1 MRGIAGYSRRVILP
15 AIDFSDLADDF
26 TRDPSQLLGI
36 PLALLG
42 AMFLSLGAQLQH
54 RGVAK
59 VESTSGTDAT
69 AGLNVA
75 QLLALLSRP
84 SWVTGTVMLGLAV
97 VFQLGSLSLAPITLV
112 QPLGAVAL
120 VITAVVNSRI
130 SHVRLNRRSVI
141 AIGACVGGV
150 ALFVTIA
157 AVYAGEHPI
166 TESEL
171 VTILIML
178 AVVLVAFSSVFFF
191 FRTRFTA
198 IFYIVGT
205 GVLYG
210 FVATLAKVIIGR
222 LQQGDLDWLTVLC
235 GLGLIAASALG
246 GYFVQT
252 AYSSGPPDLVIA
264 GLTVIDPIIA
274 VGIGIV
280 VLGEASN
287 APLWADLGFV
297 VAGAIAVWGVFQLAC
312 HHPQVSQTPAAAA
325 AARALATG
333 DAPA

>member
-1 MRGIAGYSRRVILP
+1 VLLS

-36 PLALLG
+36 PFALLG
-42 AMFLSLGAQLQH
+42 AVFLSLGAQLQH

-59 VESTSGTDAT
+59 VESSSGTDAT
-69 AGLNVA
+69 SGLNVK
-75 QLLALLSRP
+75 QLVALLSRP
-84 SWVTGTVMLGLAV
+84 SWVTGTVMLGLAIV
-97 VFQLGSLSLAPITLV
+97 LQLGSLSLAPITLV

-141 AIGACVGGV
+141 AIIACVGGV
-150 ALFVTIA
+150 GLFVTIA
-157 AVYAGEHPI
+157 AIYAGEHRI

-171 VTILIML
+171 LTILIML
-178 AVVLVAFSSVFFF
+178 AVVLVAFGLGFVL

-198 IFYIVGT
+198 IFYIVAT

-222 LQQGDLDWLTVLC
+222 FQQGEFDWLTVLC
-235 GLGLIAASALG
+235 ALGLIAASALG

-264 GLTVIDPIIA
+264 GLTVIDPMIA

-287 APLWADLGFV
+287 APLWAGVGFV
-297 VAGAIAVWGVFQLAC
+297 VAGGIAVWGVFQLAR
-312 HHPQVSQTPAAAA
+312 HHPQVTQTPAAAA

>member
-1 MRGIAGYSRRVILP
+1 MIPS
-15 AIDFSDLADDF
+15 AIDLADLADDF

-42 AMFLSLGAQLQH
+42 AVFLSLGAQLQH
-54 RGVAK
+54 RGVTK
-59 VESTSGTDAT
+59 VEASSGSA
-69 AGLNVA
+69 ASSGLSVK
-75 QLLALLSRP
+75 QLIGLLSRP
-84 SWVTGTVMLGLAV
+84 SWVTGTLMLGLAIV
-97 VFQLGSLSLAPITLV
+97 LQLGSLSLAPITLV

-120 VITAVVNSRI
+120 VITAIVNSR
-130 SHVRLNRRSVI
+130 VTGMRLNRRSVV
-141 AIGACVGGV
+141 AVVACVGGV
-150 ALFVTIA
+150 GLFVTIA
-157 AVYAGEHPI
+157 AIYAGEHPI
-166 TESEL
+166 TEGEL
-171 VTILIML
+171 STILMML
-178 AVVLVAFSSVFFF
+178 AVVLVVFGSAFWVF
-191 FRTRFTA
+191 RSRLTA
-198 IFYIVGT
+198 IFYIVAT

-222 LQQGDLDWLTVLC
+222 LQQGDVDWLTVVC
-235 GLGLIAASALG
+235 GIGLIAASALG

-287 APLWADLGFV
+287 APLWAGIGFV
-297 VAGAIAVWGVFQLAC
+297 VAGAIAVWGVFQLAR